1 MVSPQLAH
9 CIHTVFCSISS
20 VKAQSTAPSSALQ
33 RGGLV
38 LLILAVPSPAP
49 PTPVIPARNSSR
61 HAWSAALVTPTEV
74 RSHST
79 ELQDFIAP
87 LQKSVGINLKNKNER
102 SLAFIASLTRTNA
115 TILNRVSSIN
125 YTGQRSNP
133 RIT

>member
-1 MVSPQLAH
+1 MVTGFRRFYRNFGKLLAQE
-9 CIHTVFCSISS
+9 IQ
-20 VKAQSTAPSSALQ
+20 AGMPGQ
-33 RGGLV
+33 
-38 LLILAVPSPAP
+38 
-49 PTPVIPARNSSR
+49 N
-61 HAWSAALVTPTEV
+61 SAALVTPTEV

-79 ELQDFIAP
+79 ELQDFVAP

-115 TILNRVSSIN
+115 TSLNRVSSIN